1 MTTPD
6 PNKQAI
12 IKAPSRA
19 VAKAR
24 SNMASRALASVQVK
38 TNSIGMKLK
47 LIPAGEF
54 LMGSPE
60 SEPERDDDELQH
72 RVRITKPFYL
82 CVYTVTQSQW
92 KSVMGTEPWEG
103 EEYVKE
109 GPDYPAIYVSHDE
122 AVEFCRELSS
132 REGATYRLPTE
143 AEWEYAC
150 RARSQTAYSFGDTA
164 EQLEQYAW
172 FEENADEVG
181 EEYAHR
187 VGQKL
192 PNSFGLYDMHGN
204 VWEWCSDWF
213 EEYPSGEVT
222 DPKGPSSGFYRVIR
236 GGGWT
241 SPAENCRSAYRNRLL
256 PSDRYDYYGFRV
268 SLSPSGK

>member
-1 MTTPD
+1 MTEPD
-6 PNKQAI
+6 PKKQSI

-60 SEPERDDDELQH
+60 SEPGRRNNETQH
-72 RVRITKPFYL
+72 KVRITKPFYMQTT
-82 CVYTVTQSQW
+82 TVTQSQW
-92 KSVMGTEPWEG
+92 TSVMGTEPWLG
-103 EEYVKE
+103 EDRFKQ
-109 GPDYPAIYVSHDE
+109 GTDYPATYVSHDD
-122 AVEFCRELSS
+122 AVEYCHKLSELES
-132 REGATYRLPTE
+132 ATYRLPTE

-150 RARSQTAYSFGDTA
+150 RARSLAAYSFGDTA
-164 EQLEQYAW
+164 DQLEQYAW
-172 FEENADEVG
+172 FAENAHKIG
-181 EEYAHR
+181 EKYAHR

-204 VWEWCSDWF
+204 VFEWCSDWF
-213 EEYPSGEVT
+213 EEYPSGGLT
-222 DPKGPSSGFYRVIR
+222 DPTGPAEGSYRVFR
-236 GGGWT
+236 GGSWYDTAGF
-241 SPAENCRSAYRNRLL
+241 CRSAYRRGDL
-256 PSDRYDYYGFRV
+256 PSFLSSYDGFRV